1 MSSGSG
7 GDLYVCASAGGSFVA
22 GPILG
27 DVGGLQVEMNITT
40 LPFKGAGTYKPG
52 GVSFDSSADHY
63 YPATGAAGTLVV
75 AADLRSGTVDI
86 SLAANTD
93 PDAVVGHVSGSWRC
107 PPDPS

>member
-1 MSSGSG
+1 
-7 GDLYVCASAGGSFVA
+7 VA

-27 DVGGLQVEMNITT
+27 EVGSLQVEMNITKVT
-40 LPFKGAGTYKPG
+40 FTGAGSYAPG
-52 GVSFDSSADHY
+52 GVSFDAGSDHY

-93 PDAVVGHVSGSWRC
+93 PNAVVGHVSGTWRC
-107 PPDPS
+107 PPDVS